1 MTKDAKTA
9 ADVASHERRNFLKLA
24 GAGGFTAAV
33 VAGAAGVLSS
43 DQAVAQTAAEERDR
57 EAAADHV
64 MTIATAYVLGASR
77 SYPILQLDLKENVQ
91 NATAGK
97 VYVKLAPGGQLGAG
111 GALAQKVQTGT
122 IQAAQH
128 SLSNFAPFAPT
139 VDLINMP
146 YFCGANQKFVNLV
159 TSDVWKS
166 EVHPK
171 VEAKG
176 FKALF
181 YVVIDPRVVAVRKG
195 GAGAVLTPGDLS
207 GVKFRVPGSKML
219 QQYYRMVGANPTPVA
234 WGETPSAIKQGV
246 ADALDP
252 SVGALYVFGFK
263 DILSHVTFTQ
273 AVPDSQV
280 YSCNLEWYNA
290 LPSDV
295 QEGVDFAAEMTA
307 QQNLAKVPAARAYA
321 MAELRKSGVEFHSLS
336 GDQLAEWEAAGGY
349 QRSEWDGFKTE
360 LAGSMATF
368 DKLAEAASTPSRL
381 YVHDA

>member
-1 MTKDAKTA
+1 MDRNRKEL
-9 ADVASHERRNFLKLA
+9 ASAERRNFLKLA
-24 GAGGFTAAV
+24 GTGSFTAAM
-33 VAGAAGVLSS
+33 VAGAAGTLWSS
-43 DQAVAQTAAEERDR
+43 EAAAQTNKEERER
-57 EAAADHV
+57 EQAADHV
-64 MTIATAYVLGASR
+64 MTLATAYVLGASR
-77 SYPILQLDLKENVQ
+77 SYPIMQLDLKENIQ
-91 NATAGK
+91 NATNGK

-111 GALAQKVQTGT
+111 GALVQKVQGGT

-128 SLSNFAPFAPT
+128 SLSNFAPFAST

-146 YFCGANQKFVNLV
+146 YLCGSNQRFTNLV
-159 TSDVWKS
+159 NSDHWKS

-171 VEAKG
+171 VEAAG

-181 YVVIDPRVVAVRKG
+181 YVNIDPRVVAVRKG
-195 GAGAVLTPGDLS
+195 GAGAVLSPSDLS

-280 YSCNLEWYNA
+280 YSCNLEWFNSMPA
-290 LPSDV
+290 DV
-295 QEGVDFAAEMTA
+295 QEGIMWGSEMTA
-307 QQNLAKVPAARAYA
+307 HQNLSKVPSARAYA
-321 MAELRKSGVEFHSLS
+321 MSELAKSGVEFHSLS
-336 GDQLAEWEAAGGY
+336 EDQLAEWQAAGGY
-349 QRSEWDGFKTE
+349 QLSEWDPFKTE
-360 LAGSMATF
+360 LAGSLDAF
-368 DKLAEAASTPSRL
+368 AKLEEAAGTQGKY

>member
-1 MTKDAKTA
+1 MTNGKDGLKSA
-9 ADVASHERRNFLKLA
+9 ERRNFLKLA
-24 GAGGFTAAV
+24 STGSFTAALVAGAGGVLWSSEAA
-33 VAGAAGVLSS
+33 
-43 DQAVAQTAAEERDR
+43 AQTAKEEKERERAAE
-57 EAAADHV
+57 HI
-64 MTIATAYVLGASR
+64 MTLATAYVLGASR
-77 SYPILQLDLKENVQ
+77 SYPIMQLDLKENIQ
-91 NATAGK
+91 NATNGK
-97 VYVKLAPGGQLGAG
+97 IYVKLAPGGQLGAG
-111 GALAQKVQTGT
+111 GALVQKVQGGT

-128 SLSNFAPFAPT
+128 SLSNFAPFAST

-146 YFCGANQKFVNLV
+146 YLCGSNQRFTNLV
-159 TSDVWKS
+159 NSDFWKT

-171 VEAKG
+171 VEANG

-181 YVVIDPRVVAVRKG
+181 YVNIDPRVVAVRKG
-195 GAGAVLTPGDLS
+195 GNAVMAPGDMA

-280 YSCNLEWYNA
+280 YSCNLEWFNA
-290 LPSDV
+290 LPADV
-295 QEGVDFAAEMTA
+295 QDGVMWGSEMTA
-307 QQNLAKVPAARAYA
+307 HQNLSKVPSARAYA
-321 MAELRKSGVEFHSLS
+321 MAELTKAGVQFHTLS
-336 GDQLAEWEAAGGY
+336 DDQLAEWKEAGGY
-349 QRSEWDGFKTE
+349 QRSEWDAFKTE
-360 LAGSMATF
+360 LAGSMESFA
-368 DKLAEAASTPSRL
+368 KLEEAAGTQGKY

>member
-1 MTKDAKTA
+1 MKDGRREL
-9 ADVASHERRNFLKLA
+9 ASAERRNFLKLTA
-24 GAGGFTAAV
+24 AGGFTAAM
-33 VAGAAGVLSS
+33 VAGAGGVLWSS
-43 DQAVAQTAAEERDR
+43 QAVAQTAKEERER
-57 EAAADHV
+57 EKAADHV

-77 SYPILQLDLKENVQ
+77 SYPIMQLDLKENIQ
-91 NATAGK
+91 NATNGK

-111 GALAQKVQTGT
+111 GALVQKVQGGT

-128 SLSNFAPFAPT
+128 SLSNFAPFAST

-146 YFCGANQKFVNLV
+146 YLCGSNQRFTNLV
-159 TSDVWKS
+159 TSEFWKN

-171 VEAKG
+171 VEANG

-181 YVVIDPRVVAVRKG
+181 YVNIDPRVVAVRKG
-195 GAGAVLTPGDLS
+195 GAGAVLSPSDLD

-280 YSCNLEWYNA
+280 YSCNLEWFNSK
-290 LPSDV
+290 PSDV
-295 QEGVDFAAEMTA
+295 QEGIMWGSEMTA
-307 QQNLAKVPAARAYA
+307 HQNLAKVPSARAYA
-321 MAELRKSGVEFHSLS
+321 MSELAKAGVEFHSLS
-336 GDQLAEWEAAGGY
+336 DDQLGEWQAAGGY
-349 QRSEWDGFKTE
+349 QRPEWDQFKLD
-360 LAGSMATF
+360 LAGSMEAF
-368 DKLAEAASTPSRL
+368 AQMEEAAGTLSTY

>member
-1 MTKDAKTA
+1 MTKNNLM
-9 ADVASHERRNFLKLA
+9 SSERRNFLKLA
-24 GAGGFTAAV
+24 GQGSFTAAM
-33 VAGAAGVLSS
+33 VAGGAGLLWST
-43 DQAVAQTAAEERDR
+43 QASAQTATEERDR
-57 EAAADHV
+57 ENAAEHT
-64 MTIATAYVLGASR
+64 MTIATAYVLGATR
-77 SYPILQLDLKENVQ
+77 SYPIMQLDLKENIQ
-91 NATAGK
+91 NATNGN

-111 GALAQKVQTGT
+111 GALAQSVQGGT

-128 SLSNFAPFAPT
+128 SLSNFAPFASV

-146 YFCGANQKFVNLV
+146 YLCGSNQRFTNLV
-159 TSDVWKS
+159 HSNIWAK
-166 EVHPK
+166 EVNPK
-171 VEAKG
+171 VEAAG

-181 YVVIDPRVVAVRKG
+181 YVNIDPRVVAVRKG
-195 GAGAVLTPGDLS
+195 GSGPVMTPGDLD
-207 GVKFRVPGSKML
+207 GVKFRVPGSAML

-280 YSCNLEWYNA
+280 YSCNLEWFNSMPA
-290 LPSDV
+290 NIQDGIM
-295 QEGVDFAAEMTA
+295 EAAEITRH
-307 QQNLAKVPAARAYA
+307 QNLSKVPSARNYA

-336 GDQLAEWEAAGGY
+336 DDQLAEWKATGGY
-349 QRSEWDGFKTE
+349 QLAEWDNFKTE
-360 LAGSMATF
+360 LAGSMETF
-368 DKLAEAASTPSRL
+368 SKLEEAAGTMGQY

>member
-1 MTKDAKTA
+1 MNRNNKDL
-9 ADVASHERRNFLKLA
+9 ASAERRNFLKLA
-24 GAGGFTAAV
+24 GTGSFTAAL
-33 VAGAAGVLSS
+33 VAGAAGTLWSTE
-43 DQAVAQTAAEERDR
+43 AAAQTNKEERER
-57 EAAADHV
+57 EKAADHV
-64 MTIATAYVLGASR
+64 MTLATAYVLGATR
-77 SYPILQLDLKENVQ
+77 SYPIMQLDLKENIQ
-91 NATAGK
+91 NATNGK

-111 GALAQKVQTGT
+111 GALVQKVQGGT

-128 SLSNFAPFAPT
+128 SLSNFAPFAST

-146 YFCGANQKFVNLV
+146 YLCGSNQRFTNLV
-159 TSDVWKS
+159 NSDHWKT

-171 VEAKG
+171 VEAAG

-181 YVVIDPRVVAVRKG
+181 YVNIDPRVVAVRKG
-195 GAGAVLTPGDLS
+195 GAGAVLSPSDLS

-252 SVGALYVFGFK
+252 SVGALFVFGFK

-280 YSCNLEWYNA
+280 YSCNLEWFNS
-290 LPSDV
+290 LPADV
-295 QEGVDFAAEMTA
+295 QEGVMWGSEMTA
-307 QQNLAKVPAARAYA
+307 HQNLSKVPSARAFA
-321 MAELRKSGVEFHSLS
+321 MSELAKSGVQFHSLS
-336 GDQLAEWEAAGGY
+336 DDQLGEWKAAGGY
-349 QRSEWDGFKTE
+349 QRPEWDEFKKE
-360 LAGSMATF
+360 LAGSMDAF
-368 DKLAEAASTPSRL
+368 AKLEEAAGTQGQY

>member
-1 MTKDAKTA
+1 MDKETKELKSA
-9 ADVASHERRNFLKLA
+9 ERRNFLKLA
-24 GAGGFTAAV
+24 ATGSFTAAM
-33 VAGAAGVLSS
+33 VAGASGMLWSTEA
-43 DQAVAQTAAEERDR
+43 AAQTANEERDR
-57 EAAADHV
+57 EKAAEHTMV
-64 MTIATAYVLGASR
+64 IATAYVLGASR
-77 SYPILQLDLKENVQ
+77 SYPIMQLDLKENIQ
-91 NATAGK
+91 NATNGK

-111 GALAQKVQTGT
+111 GALVQAVQGGT

-128 SLSNFAPFAPT
+128 SLSNFAPFAST

-146 YFCGANQKFVNLV
+146 YLCGSNQRFTNLV
-159 TSDVWKS
+159 NSNFWDT

-171 VEAKG
+171 VEAAG

-181 YVVIDPRVVAVRKG
+181 YVNIDPRVVAVRKG
-195 GAGAVLTPGDLS
+195 GAGAVLSPSDLS

-280 YSCNLEWYNA
+280 YSCNLEWFNSMPA
-290 LPSDV
+290 DV
-295 QEGVDFAAEMTA
+295 QEGIMWGSEMTA
-307 QQNLAKVPAARAYA
+307 HQNLSKVPSARAYA
-321 MAELRKSGVEFHSLS
+321 MAELAKAGVEFHSLS
-336 GDQLAEWEAAGGY
+336 EDQLGEWKEAGGY
-349 QRSEWDGFKTE
+349 QRSEWDEFKSE
-360 LAGSMATF
+360 LAGSMDAF
-368 DKLAEAASTPSRL
+368 AKMEEAAGTQGKY

>member
-1 MTKDAKTA
+1 MRKDKDGLKSA
-9 ADVASHERRNFLKLA
+9 ERRTFLKLSA
-24 GAGGFTAAV
+24 TGGFTAAM
-33 VAGAAGVLSS
+33 VAGAGGLLWSTE
-43 DQAVAQTAAEERDR
+43 AVAQTAKEEKER
-57 EAAADHV
+57 EAAAEHI
-64 MTIATAYVLGASR
+64 MTVATAYVLGASR
-77 SYPILQLDLKENVQ
+77 SYPIMQLDLKENIQ
-91 NATAGK
+91 NATNGK

-111 GALAQKVQTGT
+111 GALVQKVQGGT

-128 SLSNFAPFAPT
+128 SLSNFAPFAST

-146 YFCGANQKFVNLV
+146 YLCGSNQRFTNLV
-159 TSDVWKS
+159 NSGFWKT
-166 EVHPK
+166 EVEPK
-171 VEAKG
+171 VEANG

-181 YVVIDPRVVAVRKG
+181 YVNIDPRVVAVRKG
-195 GAGAVLTPGDLS
+195 GNVVMTPGDMA

-280 YSCNLEWYNA
+280 YSCNLEWFKS
-290 LPSDV
+290 LPADV
-295 QEGVDFAAEMTA
+295 QEGVMWGAEMTA
-307 QQNLAKVPAARAYA
+307 HQNLSKVPSARSYA
-321 MAELRKSGVEFHSLS
+321 MSELAKAGVQFHALS
-336 GDQLAEWEAAGGY
+336 DDQLGEWKEAGGF
-349 QRSEWDGFKTE
+349 QRSEWDEFKVE
-360 LAGSMATF
+360 LAGSMDNFA
-368 DKLAEAASTPSRL
+368 KMEEAAGTQGKY